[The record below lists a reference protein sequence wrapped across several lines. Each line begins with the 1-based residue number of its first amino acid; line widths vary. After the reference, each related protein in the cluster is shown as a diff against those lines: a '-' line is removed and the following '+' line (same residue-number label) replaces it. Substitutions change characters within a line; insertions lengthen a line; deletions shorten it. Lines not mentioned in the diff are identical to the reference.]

1 MAEHNQPALT
11 AAGWAFLVLF
21 GLLFVAL
28 YQTGSCSEECDAEW
42 TDRRAAIARMQ
53 ALRERERSAVGV
65 ELVMVQEA
73 LAGATAEALA
83 ADAALDRCLAG
94 E

>member
-1 MAEHNQPALT
+1 
-11 AAGWAFLVLF
+11 LVLF
-21 GLLFVAL
+21 AMLFVAL

-42 TDRRAAIARMQ
+42 TGRQDAIARME

-65 ELVMVQEA
+65 ERVMVQDA
-73 LAGATAEALA
+73 LAEATAEALA